1 MAKCQRRLCKA
12 HLPIPVWYRNSL
24 NIHGIQLQ
32 VSLTFKV
39 QGLKWHEWQCGIEH
53 TPQVTW
59 PMPQLGLGW
68 YPCHAMRSTT
78 RRFAWKRLAD
88 RVSRTKACEKK
99 HTAGRNGS
107 QRGAT
112 CQVFFVHH
120 RGHNPHHPHAVHV
133 FLQPKGKNRPRW
145 NLRNLLRKQLQ
156 VASGS
161 ENQMNEFRSFFIQI
175 FVGLDAISDG
185 VFNHVSYMSILESS
199 QGASKLGASRSESQ
213 KWKSGE
219 LDVVYEGVWYIIYI
233 ILIRI
238 IYIYI
243 YTHTG
248 MHQCIV
254 YDMIDVQNFCKWK
267 KYEIWCFFFS
277 AL

>member
-88 RVSRTKACEKK
+88 RVSRTKACEKN
-99 HTAGRNGS
+99 TQQVPTGRNGVRRVKCFSFITEATTLIILTQCTFSYS
-107 QRGAT
+107 QREKVGQGGT
-112 CQVFFVHH
+112 WEIFYENSCKLQVDLKIRWMNSSVFSSKFLLDWMPF
-120 RGHNPHHPHAVHV
+120 RMV
-133 FLQPKGKNRPRW
+133 FLTMSPTCPSWRVHREHQNLELPGPS
-145 NLRNLLRKQLQ
+145 LRN
-156 VASGS
+156 G
-161 ENQMNEFRSFFIQI
+161 N
-175 FVGLDAISDG
+175 
-185 VFNHVSYMSILESS
+185 
-199 QGASKLGASRSESQ
+199 LGNC
-213 KWKSGE
+213 
-219 LDVVYEGVWYIIYI
+219 
-233 ILIRI
+233 
-238 IYIYI
+238 
-243 YTHTG
+243 
-248 MHQCIV
+248 M
-254 YDMIDVQNFCKWK
+254 
-267 KYEIWCFFFS
+267 
-277 AL
+277 